1 MKPPRR
7 EDVRLFRDADA
18 FRDWL
23 QRHHAT
29 EAELWVGFYKKGVP
43 KQSIAYPEAVD
54 EGLCIGWIDGIT
66 YRVDEELYTI
76 RFTPRTKRSNWSA
89 VNVRRVGELSAAGRM
104 HPPGLAAFEARTP
117 ERTGTYSYENRPAEL
132 PPDYAAR
139 LRAEERAW
147 TWWEAQTPSYRRA
160 ATWWVVSA
168 KQEATRDRRLQQLID
183 DCAAGRPIKPLTYE
197 PKTIAAS

>member
-7 EDVRLFRDADA
+7 EEVRVFRDALA

-23 QRHHAT
+23 GDHHAT
-29 EAELWVGFYKKGVP
+29 ETELWVGFYKKGVP

-54 EGLCIGWIDGIT
+54 EGLCFGWIDGIT
-66 YRVDEELYTI
+66 YRVDDELYTI

-89 VNVRRVGELSAAGRM
+89 VNVRRVGELTAAGRM
-104 HPPGLAAFEARTP
+104 HIAGTAAFDARTP
-117 ERTGTYSYENRPAEL
+117 ERAGIYSYENRPAEL
-132 PPDYAAR
+132 PDEYAAR
-139 LRAEERAW
+139 LRAATRAW
-147 TWWEAQTPSYRRA
+147 GWWQRQTPRYRRT

-183 DCAAGRPIKPLTYE
+183 ACAAGQPIKPLGYE
-197 PKTIAAS
+197 RKTIAER